1 MDALAVACACL
12 TDPEA
17 FAAAAEM
24 RCALA
29 AVIGR
34 VVAGGVASPEGRGST
49 SADKMALRP
58 AKFGLDESK
67 FLLRLGGKGARGVL
81 KED

>member
-1 MDALAVACACL
+1 MDAIAVACACL
-12 TDPEA
+12 TEPEA

-29 AVIGR
+29 AVIRR

-49 SADKMALRP
+49 SAVKMALRL
-58 AKFGLDESK
+58 AKLGLDESK
-67 FLLRLGGKGARGVL
+67 FRLRLGGNGARGKV
-81 KED
+81 KDD